1 MPMNQNKKKIIG
13 RLKKTYCRLQP
24 SKIEGVGVFAIRDIP
39 EGASIFC
46 GANRQRWFKFTNKE
60 LDNLDQ
66 GIKKMIDD
74 FFPTDEKD
82 YILVPENG
90 LNLMD
95 LSFFLNHSNKSN
107 CRITE
112 GSSFI
117 ATKIIKKGE
126 EVTSDYKTYDNNFK
140 VWKKFK
146 NLTLE
151 EK

>member
-1 MPMNQNKKKIIG
+1 MNQNKKKIIG

-24 SKIEGVGVFAIRDIP
+24 SKIAGVGVFAIRDIP
-39 EGASIFC
+39 KGASIFY
-46 GANRQRWFKFTNKE
+46 GAPRQRWFKFTNQE
-60 LDNLDQ
+60 FANFDQ

-74 FFPTDEKD
+74 FFPTDEKN
-82 YILVPENG
+82 YILAPRNG
-90 LNLMD
+90 LNSMD
-95 LSFFLNHSNKSN
+95 ISFFLNHSNKPN

-117 ATKIIKKGE
+117 ATRKIKKGE

-140 VWKKFK
+140 VWKTFK
-146 NLTLE
+146 NLTSP